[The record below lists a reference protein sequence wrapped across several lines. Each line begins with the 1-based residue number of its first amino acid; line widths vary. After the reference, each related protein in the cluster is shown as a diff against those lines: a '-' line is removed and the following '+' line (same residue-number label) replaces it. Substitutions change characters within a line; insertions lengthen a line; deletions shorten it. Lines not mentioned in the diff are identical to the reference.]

1 MIFVIIFTV
10 YPSFQSLC
18 SVKLLKTY
26 EKVSSECKL
35 LLNNIKRDNDT
46 VVKRIDR

>member
-1 MIFVIIFTV
+1 MIFIIFFTD

-18 SVKLLKTY
+18 SVKLLKAY

-35 LLNNIKRDNDT
+35 LLNNIKRDDET
-46 VVKRIDR
+46 VLKHIDG